1 MLEVLVLGEG
11 LPELVPLAL
20 PSALVFAPVIFFA
33 IIVNLTLFDKD
44 VNPCIISI
52 CMIKYKLRCNNDHQF
67 DGWFPNIAEFERQ
80 QKKDLLV
87 CPMCD
92 SKQVDRAI
100 MSPRIGKN
108 KTAKKKKKDS
118 TDQIT
123 ADTMI
128 PAAQAKNI
136 LRRIRKQI
144 VTEFDNVGDNFVKEY
159 RKHEKGD
166 RDDKF
171 YGTPNKEEVDQLLDE
186 GINLFHVP
194 DIKDDA

>member
-1 MLEVLVLGEG
+1 
-11 LPELVPLAL
+11 
-20 PSALVFAPVIFFA
+20 
-33 IIVNLTLFDKD
+33 
-44 VNPCIISI
+44 
-52 CMIKYKLRCNNDHQF
+52 MIKYQLRCEHDHKF

-92 SKQVDRAI
+92 SKRVDRAI
-100 MSPRIGKN
+100 MSPSIGKS
-108 KTAKKKKKDS
+108 KKAIKKKKDL

-136 LRRIRKQI
+136 LRRIRKHI
-144 VTEFDNVGDNFVKEY
+144 VTEFDNVGNNFVKEY
-159 RKHEKGD
+159 RRHEKGD
-166 RDDKF
+166 RDDRF
-171 YGTPNKEEVDQLLDE
+171 YGTPNQKEVNQLLDE